1 MVIFR
6 VPADLMKSHF
16 MPEFLKDLDQES
28 FIHHTPG
35 PALVSDK
42 SCLGIN
48 KLGNHQLSNAC
59 PIPPRQL
66 WDSNSNHDKMPQDH
80 VSWAWGFVSKSLNEK
95 GVDRQIEPSGLK
107 KRLAYMT

>member
-1 MVIFR
+1 MAMVIFR

-42 SCLGIN
+42 SCLGI
-48 KLGNHQLSNAC
+48 S
-59 PIPPRQL
+59 
-66 WDSNSNHDKMPQDH
+66 
-80 VSWAWGFVSKSLNEK
+80 
-95 GVDRQIEPSGLK
+95 
-107 KRLAYMT
+107 